1 MNDTTIIADVLI
13 VDDHPL
19 LRSGLTQLLALR
31 PQLHLAGTASDGREA
46 LAQAATLEP
55 DLILLDLNL
64 PDMHGLK
71 VLQTLR
77 DSGSDARVVIFTV
90 SDDQGDIAA
99 AMRLGA
105 DGYLL
110 KDAEPEDIVTALD
123 NAVRGNTTLS
133 PRIRDYV
140 MERVPKD
147 QTLEKLDS
155 LTKREKAVLDLV
167 AQGLSNKLIAQQLA
181 IAEGTVKVHVKR
193 VLSKLGM
200 RSRVEAALWIARHPL
215 HW

>member
-1 MNDTTIIADVLI
+1 MTDHEIIADVLI

-19 LRSGLTQLLALR
+19 LRSGLEQLLHLR
-31 PQLHLAGTASDGREA
+31 PQLQLVGTASCGTDA
-46 LAQAATLEP
+46 ITQAEKLEP

-77 DSGSDARVVIFTV
+77 DRGSDARVVIFTV

-110 KDAEPEDIVTALD
+110 KDAEPEDVIAALD
-123 NAVRGNTTLS
+123 SAVRGNTTLS
-133 PRIRDYV
+133 ARIRDYV
-140 MERVPKD
+140 LERVPQD
-147 QTLEKLDS
+147 NTLERLDS
-155 LTKREKAVLDLV
+155 LTKREVAVLELV
-167 AQGLSNKLIAQQLA
+167 ATGLSNKLIARELG

-193 VLSKLGM
+193 VLAKLGM
-200 RSRVEAALWIARHPL
+200 RSRVEAALWLMRHPL
-215 HW
+215 H

>member
-1 MNDTTIIADVLI
+1 MNDTAIIADVLI

-19 LRSGLTQLLALR
+19 LRSGLTQLLTLR
-31 PQLHLAGTASDGREA
+31 PQLHLAGTASDGGEA
-46 LAQAATLEP
+46 ITQAAALEP

-77 DSGSDARVVIFTV
+77 ESGSDARVVIFTV

-110 KDAEPEDIVTALD
+110 KDAEPEDIITALD

-140 MERVPKD
+140 LERVPQD

-181 IAEGTVKVHVKR
+181 ITEGTVKVHVKR

>member
-1 MNDTTIIADVLI
+1 MTEQEVIADVLI

-19 LRSGLTQLLALR
+19 LRSGLAQLLALR
-31 PQLHLAGTASDGREA
+31 PQLQLVGTASDGEEATRKARE
-46 LAQAATLEP
+46 LEP

-77 DSGSDARVVIFTV
+77 DEGSDARVVIFTV

-110 KDAEPEDIVTALD
+110 KDAEPEDIVAALD

-133 PRIRDYV
+133 ARIRDYV
-140 MERVPKD
+140 LERVPQD
-147 QTLEKLDS
+147 STLERLDS
-155 LTKREKAVLDLV
+155 LTKREQAVLDLV
-167 AQGLSNKLIAQQLA
+167 AQGLSNKLIARELG
-181 IAEGTVKVHVKR
+181 ITEGTVKVHVKR
-193 VLSKLGM
+193 LLAKLGM
-200 RSRVEAALWIARHPL
+200 RSRVEAALWLVRHPL
-215 HW
+215 RS